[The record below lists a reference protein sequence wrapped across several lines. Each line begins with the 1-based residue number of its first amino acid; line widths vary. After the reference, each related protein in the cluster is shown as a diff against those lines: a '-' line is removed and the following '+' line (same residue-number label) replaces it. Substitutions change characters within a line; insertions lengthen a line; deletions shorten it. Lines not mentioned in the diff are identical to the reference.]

1 MFGQD
6 ELEALEESLSAL
18 EGARFRP
25 EQPAL
30 RSLVAVRVHDDD
42 NGWTWSRSVAG
53 ATGTHLPV
61 HVVINLYKL
70 RDIVCCITYIH
81 INMRCCL

>member
-53 ATGTHLPV
+53 ARARGR
-61 HVVINLYKL
+61 ICLY
-70 RDIVCCITYIH
+70 
-81 INMRCCL
+81 M